1 MNNVLLI
8 NKAEDR
14 LFLTQ
19 RDSFKTFQNDFKET
33 ALRLERS
40 FEKQQEKQQE
50 AIKEL
55 GSTIEADKKELLSK
69 IEANKKEL
77 SSKMDSNAA
86 EMTTIKFVLFVT
98 LAVSVIFQPKWS
110 DAFSLLAS
118 LLKFTWGFLQ
128 VWYACLDD

>member
-77 SSKMDSNAA
+77 SSKMDSNAT
-86 EMTTIKFVLFVT
+86 EMTTIKFVSFVT
-98 LAVSVIFQPKWS
+98 LAVAVIFQPKWS

-118 LLKFTWGFLQ
+118 LLKFT
-128 VWYACLDD
+128 